1 MGGIALF
8 RFLHTSDLHL
18 GKRFGQMP
26 EALRGRLTEARH
38 QSITRL
44 NDAAAERAV
53 DTILVAGDVFD
64 TETPTTATVRQALQA
79 MGARPQVRWFL
90 MPGNHDS
97 LQAEELWGRVANE
110 APGNVVLLL
119 RPKPVA
125 LAPNVML
132 LPAPCPVHRPGR
144 DLSEWMSDAK
154 TPPETIRIG
163 LAHGPV
169 QAFGEDG
176 GSDLIAPDRAM
187 LSNLDYLALGD
198 WHGQIKINERTWYS
212 GTPETD
218 RFKHDTPAQALLVE
232 IEAAGSLPQVSP
244 VPTAGFLWKDLNLDL
259 VADED
264 ATERLTHSMQ
274 GLHDRRNILLRL
286 ASHGRVGLAARAAI
300 ANAAGQAE
308 ADFAWMNYDDT
319 ALGLEHETGDL
330 DAIDQAG
337 ALRQAA
343 EALLHEARSGE
354 ASAEITR
361 IAERA
366 LSRLYAYCQEL
377 EG

>member
-1 MGGIALF
+1 MF

-38 QSITRL
+38 QSIVRL

-53 DTILVAGDVFD
+53 DTIIVAGDVFD
-64 TETPTTATVRQALQA
+64 TETPAPATIRQALQA

-97 LQAEELWGRVANE
+97 LQAEELWSRVASE

-119 RPKPVA
+119 RPEPVL
-125 LAPNVML
+125 LATNVML
-132 LPAPCPVHRPGR
+132 LPAPCPVRRPGR
-144 DLSEWMSDAK
+144 DLSEWMSGAG
-154 TPPETIRIG
+154 TPPRTIRIG
-163 LAHGPV
+163 IAHGPV

-176 GSDLIAPDRAM
+176 GSDLIAPDRAV
-187 LSNLDYLALGD
+187 LSQLDYLALGD
-198 WHGQIKINERTWYS
+198 WHGQIRINKRTWYS

-218 RFKHDTPAQALLVE
+218 RFKHDAPGQALLVE
-232 IEAAGSLPQVSP
+232 IKEAGSLPQVSP
-244 VPTAGFLWKDLNLDL
+244 VPTAGFLWKDLSLDL
-259 VADED
+259 LDNED
-264 ATERLTHSMQ
+264 LIERFGYSIQ
-274 GLHDRRNILLRL
+274 GLHNRRNILLRL
-286 ASHGRVGLAARAAI
+286 SVHGRVGLAARAGI
-300 ANAAGQAE
+300 ANAVHQAE
-308 ADFAWMNYDDT
+308 ADFAWMSYDDT

-343 EALLHEARSGE
+343 EALLHEAKSGE
-354 ASAEITR
+354 VSAETAR

-366 LSRLYAYCQEL
+366 LSRLYAYCQEPS
-377 EG
+377 E